1 MSLLVSAFGRHIPSV
16 RSFSSIATA
25 LSATSF
31 KLSLAASAAPFGSN
45 INGSTIVT
53 SRSRRTSMSYTS
65 SSSSSSAAFWNR
77 EEFTRRSYEIDAPI
91 IKEARIIALSSP
103 GDKSN
108 EPIWTDLPAG
118 AKIVAEGT
126 SIDDFDLDQLAS
138 LEPNVIFLSAPQPK
152 TLAALIER
160 FGPSSLEWIHARS
173 AGLDAFMSDAF
184 RSVTSM
190 DVVTSN
196 AKGSFS
202 STLAEY
208 TMLAIGYFAKDLPRL
223 LRNKNA
229 CNWEKYDVLEIRG
242 ARLGIVGYGDI
253 GRAAAKLAVAYGMK
267 VTALRRNPGASKDD
281 PYVDQCL
288 DNSRESLN
296 QLFAECDYVLCSAPL
311 TDETRGMIGKE
322 QFGMAKPNLVFIN
335 VGRGPIVNEDEMVEA
350 LKDGRLRGVGL
361 DVFTIEP
368 LEKDSEL
375 WKLDNVLLSPH
386 NMDQTRTFMHEASQ
400 FFVEE
405 NLPRFLR
412 GMTLLNPVN
421 PQNGY

>member
-1 MSLLVSAFGRHIPSV
+1 MA
-16 RSFSSIATA
+16 
-25 LSATSF
+25 
-31 KLSLAASAAPFGSN
+31 
-45 INGSTIVT
+45 
-53 SRSRRTSMSYTS
+53 
-65 SSSSSSAAFWNR
+65 SSSSATTKFWNR
-77 EEFTRRSYEIDAPI
+77 EESAPRSYKDDAPI
-91 IKEARIIALSSP
+91 VAEARIISLSRK
-103 GDKSN
+103 GDPSN
-108 EPIWTDLPAG
+108 TPIHQNLPAG

-126 SIDDFDLDQLAS
+126 ALSDFDLEELSS
-138 LEPNVIFLSAPQPK
+138 LEPNVIFLSAPSPE
-152 TLAALIER
+152 TLAALIEQ
-160 FGPSSLEWIHARS
+160 FGPSSLRWIHARS
-173 AGLDAFMSDAF
+173 AGLDAFMSETF
-184 RSVTSM
+184 KSVSAM
-190 DVVTSN
+190 DNIVVSN

-223 LRNKNA
+223 LQNKKG

-267 VTALRRNPGASKDD
+267 VTALRRNPDASKDD
-281 PYVDQCL
+281 PYIDTCL

-296 QLFAECDYVLCSAPL
+296 RLFAECDYVLCSAPL
-311 TDETRGMIGKE
+311 TPETRGMIGKE
-322 QFGMAKPNLVFIN
+322 QFDAAKSDLVFIN
-335 VGRGPIVNEDEMVEA
+335 VGRGPIVDEDEMIAA

-361 DVFTIEP
+361 DVFTVEP

-386 NMDQTRTFMHEASQ
+386 NMDQTATFMKEASE

-412 GMTLLNPVN
+412 GFELLNPVS
-421 PQNGY
+421 PKNGY